1 MIYVQR
7 CISQYFTP
15 AVYLQNAYSVKKI
28 VLIIIYLKE
37 SISLKKCKFEQE
49 EVTKDFFIIQELL

>member
-37 SISLKKCKFEQE
+37 SISLKSANLNRKR
-49 EVTKDFFIIQELL
+49 